1 MGLKVKTD
9 GRFIIAIH
17 KLEDVSRDWIA
28 NHSSLTGGYTVDSL
42 SDSFFYPPGHQP
54 LLTLETTFL

>member
-28 NHSSLTGGYTVDSL
+28 NHERNASINLASDPTDDSKSLNV
-42 SDSFFYPPGHQP
+42 
-54 LLTLETTFL
+54 